1 MYMTKSKAFELAV
14 EELGKRKERAELEN
28 ERRRELIET
37 NYPDIQEVRN
47 RISEMGMRIFFIMQ
61 NNPDPQKALEELR
74 KRNAEA
80 QKMIKSLLLSHNL
93 PEDYLETPYFCK
105 ECNDTGSNKKT
116 GKRCECLTVLANQ
129 IWAKNLCTNSPI
141 QLTSFDTINAMYFQ
155 FSSDPN
161 KMRRYYQNAVVYADS
176 FRPHC
181 PSIIM
186 RGKTGLGKT
195 HLALAIA
202 NEVIKKG
209 YTVLCDNAQN
219 IIEIAESEKFSKDGD
234 FASAIS
240 MFLDVDLLVIDDVGS
255 EVSTE
260 FARTV
265 MFRIIDGRLRQN
277 QSTII
282 TTNLTFEQMKQ
293 FYDYRIVSRILG
305 VYQILN
311 FDGTDLRIVMRKQK
325 EEARKNGEPVYRDFN
340 DFIERN

>member
-1 MYMTKSKAFELAV
+1 MYMTKSKAFELAYK
-14 EELGKRKERAELEN
+14 ELEKRKERAELEN
-28 ERRRELIET
+28 ERRLEQIRT
-37 NYPDIQEVRN
+37 DYPDIQEVRN
-47 RISEMGMRIFFIMQ
+47 RISEMGMKIFFVLQ
-61 NNPDPQKALEELR
+61 NSTNPDKALNEIR
-74 KRNAEA
+74 KRNLEA
-80 QKMIKSLLLSHNL
+80 QEMIKLLLRSHNL
-93 PEDYLETPYFCK
+93 PEDYLEIPYTCK
-105 ECNDTGSNKKT
+105 DCKDTGSNQTT
-116 GKRCECLTVLANQ
+116 GKRCDCLTILANQ
-129 IWAKNLCTNSPI
+129 IWAKNLCTDSPI
-141 QLTSFDTINAMYFQ
+141 KLTSFDTIDERYFQ
-155 FSSDPN
+155 FSTDPE
-161 KMRRYYQNAVVYADS
+161 KMRKYYLNALSYAKK
-176 FRPHC
+176 FEPHSS
-181 PSIIM
+181 SIIM

-202 NEVIKKG
+202 NEVVKKG

-234 FASAIS
+234 FANAIN

-325 EEARKNGEPVYRDFN
+325 EEARKNGEPVYRDFS
-340 DFIERN
+340 DFVERN